1 SLSNSNSASVTVLHS
16 TSAVTITSASRSGT
30 ANIPIT
36 TAVPSVFN
44 VTSTIQPTSTTN
56 STASATSSASAS
68 ATPTPIVLA
77 TKLDPGFGVLG
88 ALLII
93 TGFPSAFWGHKN
105 RWTSFFLIGF
115 YTLSLICFVL
125 ILKFGILTAVNPP
138 NKTLRGMF
146 VLSSA
151 VAGIA
156 GGGISIFFW
165 KATKYFIG
173 GWGGFALAL
182 WIQCFRDGGLIHQL
196 GLRWILYI
204 GCGAVGFILC
214 TIPKIHYHV
223 LLVSTAIV
231 GASAIILGVDCFTT
245 AGLKEFYIWNIGF
258 MSLFTTFT
266 SRGIQFPVSQT
277 MQIELGL
284 IGAITLMG
292 IAVQL
297 RVLKVLQRKL
307 KEIKEEQRRR
317 EAENDNKAA
326 EQFARLG
333 EEIADWEK
341 DHPTL
346 GKHGRQDSDFSGTPL
361 MKGSDGASTPGP
373 DDRAF
378 VRNRHQSGLS
388 DFLAAVNPDEERGQR
403 RSQSP
408 GALPALD
415 LGSDI
420 QENVPRGFIAN
431 DVERADSTAGGDP
444 EDIKRKEELLH
455 EIQTI
460 RRSIDLLKSESP
472 QPSSSS
478 NSRHPSL
485 TSRRTLSY
493 DLNTATLMGSS
504 HLRPPRDA
512 RHRVQSMELSTLSAT
527 NVGDAIG
534 RPTSAPLRDNDWDAY
549 VRDRK
554 LVQPPSGPSAPIQTT
569 PIPLLSPTPRLTVP
583 PAVQD
588 ALLRRQQRESM
599 IDAPDGAPPALRTD
613 SPRSIDGFGAHLV
626 APKMSHH
633 RSSSYN
639 TNPAPVTVLP
649 PKRSAAAPPSQQPR
663 TVTYEELTERHREK
677 LRQLQAPLTQA
688 ENEHAEVEA
697 AKARWE
703 RSKTSERQAV
713 EKRQAERAAALA
725 KEAQRPR
732 RSGETHGDGSGG
744 KQRQHTRAASAEMLG
759 IGAAPSTSRRMST
772 LKVEDWQRYQADT
785 ATAERRPVNAE
796 GHVRS
801 RSGGVPFPAER
812 RGNGGGRGRSRGGR

>member
-1 SLSNSNSASVTVLHS
+1 
-16 TSAVTITSASRSGT
+16 
-30 ANIPIT
+30 
-36 TAVPSVFN
+36 
-44 VTSTIQPTSTTN
+44 
-56 STASATSSASAS
+56 
-68 ATPTPIVLA
+68 
-77 TKLDPGFGVLG
+77 
-88 ALLII
+88 
-93 TGFPSAFWGHKN
+93 
-105 RWTSFFLIGF
+105 
-115 YTLSLICFVL
+115 
-125 ILKFGILTAVNPP
+125 
-138 NKTLRGMF
+138 
-146 VLSSA
+146 
-151 VAGIA
+151 
-156 GGGISIFFW
+156 
-165 KATKYFIG
+165 
-173 GWGGFALAL
+173 
-182 WIQCFRDGGLIHQL
+182 
-196 GLRWILYI
+196 
-204 GCGAVGFILC
+204 
-214 TIPKIHYHV
+214 
-223 LLVSTAIV
+223 
-231 GASAIILGVDCFTT
+231 
-245 AGLKEFYIWNIGF
+245 

-493 DLNTATLMGSS
+493 DLNTATLVGSS

-583 PAVQD
+583 SAVQD
-588 ALLRRQQRESM
+588 ALLRRQRRESM
-599 IDAPDGAPPALRTD
+599 LDAPDGAPPALRTD

-649 PKRSAAAPPSQQPR
+649 PKRSAAAPPPQQPR

-725 KEAQRPR
+725 KETQRPR

-785 ATAERRPVNAE
+785 ATAERRPANAE

-812 RGNGGGRGRSRGGR
+812 RGSRGLPPN

>member
-1 SLSNSNSASVTVLHS
+1 
-16 TSAVTITSASRSGT
+16 
-30 ANIPIT
+30 
-36 TAVPSVFN
+36 
-44 VTSTIQPTSTTN
+44 
-56 STASATSSASAS
+56 
-68 ATPTPIVLA
+68 
-77 TKLDPGFGVLG
+77 
-88 ALLII
+88 
-93 TGFPSAFWGHKN
+93 
-105 RWTSFFLIGF
+105 
-115 YTLSLICFVL
+115 
-125 ILKFGILTAVNPP
+125 
-138 NKTLRGMF
+138 
-146 VLSSA
+146 
-151 VAGIA
+151 
-156 GGGISIFFW
+156 
-165 KATKYFIG
+165 
-173 GWGGFALAL
+173 
-182 WIQCFRDGGLIHQL
+182 
-196 GLRWILYI
+196 
-204 GCGAVGFILC
+204 
-214 TIPKIHYHV
+214 
-223 LLVSTAIV
+223 
-231 GASAIILGVDCFTT
+231 
-245 AGLKEFYIWNIGF
+245 

-493 DLNTATLMGSS
+493 DLNTATLVGSS

-583 PAVQD
+583 SAVQD

-639 TNPAPVTVLP
+639 TNPAPAPVTVLP
-649 PKRSAAAPPSQQPR
+649 PKRSAAAPPPQQPR

-725 KEAQRPR
+725 KETQRPR

-785 ATAERRPVNAE
+785 ATAERRPANAE

-812 RGNGGGRGRSRGGR
+812 RGSRGLPPN